1 MPREEVLKEAIY
13 FLMAGAH
20 TSINALT
27 HVVDDMF
34 GWFAARPGE
43 RERLTDDPFF
53 AQACVFESLRLNPS
67 SPVAQRRALCPV
79 DLGGAEA
86 AAGDLV
92 VVNLQAA
99 NRNGS
104 LFGDDPDAFD
114 PDRPVPA
121 GQLPYGLSMGFGAH
135 ACLGR
140 NLAVGVVARPG
151 ADPAQHQYGTVPLIV
166 AALFRAGV
174 APDPMRPPSK
184 DETVTRSVWKEYPVL
199 FAKGA
204 EAA

>member
-1 MPREEVLKEAIY
+1 MPRDEVLKETIY

-43 RERLTDDPFF
+43 RARLKDDPFF

-67 SPVAQRRALCPV
+67 SPVARRRALCPM
-79 DLGGAEA
+79 DLGGIEA
-86 AAGDLV
+86 APGDVV
-92 VVNLQAA
+92 VVNLQTA
-99 NRNGS
+99 NRNAA
-104 LFGDDPDAFD
+104 LFGDEPEAFN
-114 PDRPVPA
+114 PDRPAPA

-140 NLAVGVVARPG
+140 NLAVGVVPRPG

-166 AALFRAGV
+166 AALMRAGV
-174 APDPMRPPSK
+174 APDPERPARR
-184 DETVTRSVWKEYPVL
+184 DETVTRSVWAEYPVV
-199 FAKGA
+199 FNRESGPT
-204 EAA
+204 